1 MGIDKNP
8 NSAMA
13 KALIASGLVIKSG
26 ASVLISVA
34 DIDKQDSIPL
44 IKDLDRLGHK
54 IYSTSGTSKIIKDL
68 GIEVIVVEKRLNN
81 NENKN
86 VVDIIRDGTVE
97 MVVNTVTGDRSVIQD
112 GFYIRR
118 SASEMN
124 IPCFTSIDTAR
135 CAVESENSDV
145 SNSYNVMT
153 MNEYVLG

>member
-8 NSAMA
+8 NSAMT

-34 DIDKQDSIPL
+34 DIDKKDSIPL

-54 IYSTSGTSKIIKDL
+54 IYSTSGTAKIIKDL

-81 NENKN
+81 NDNKN

-112 GFYIRR
+112 GYYIRR

-145 SNSYNVMT
+145 SNSYNVLT